1 MWRVQ
6 CKLPSRVLEVLQT
19 GKDPHGPI
27 PGENKNKPSP
37 TASRAR
43 SRARDRRRPDPHLS
57 PPTNT
62 LTGDA
67 GSARGGLD
75 AECGTAWVT
84 HEGKVHAWALPSR
97 AGDRSSEGGAVP
109 DAYAEYDVAP
119 RVAGD
124 RSGPL
129 VHVSSADGGATLWV
143 VAAGAASGKVAVA
156 RCDGASGAREEMGE
170 ARLPRREDNAAAP
183 CVTAMIATPSSR
195 GGVIAVVGCDRGELF
210 LVECVAKGTVTVTA
224 NA

>member
-57 PPTNT
+57 PPTNN

-143 VAAGAASGKVAVA
+143 VAAGAASRAA
-156 RCDGASGAREEMGE
+156 ATRAGAGAGGGARHIRPGSARRETRVVRWG
-170 ARLPRREDNAAAP
+170 ARLVLCVRVCGLWSGVVCVPAA
-183 CVTAMIATPSSR
+183 M
-195 GGVIAVVGCDRGELF
+195 GGE
-210 LVECVAKGTVTVTA
+210 
-224 NA
+224 